1 MRDPVVE
8 ERQTVA
14 HWYALYTRPR
24 FEKKIDLKLREKGLE
39 SYLPLHT
46 VRRRWSDRWKK
57 VEQPLFSCYVFVKI
71 ALRDKIYVVQTHGV
85 VRMVSFNGTP
95 SPIPDVEI
103 NAVKNVLEHA
113 DSFETTHYLAIG
125 QMVEVIRGSLE
136 GIRGRLVE
144 HRGQKRLLVA
154 IEQIR
159 QAITI
164 EVNEFDVQPVAQ
176 QDVDARTASIKYRN
190 TGMME

>member
-1 MRDPVVE
+1 MRDPVFE

-14 HWYALYTRPR
+14 HWYAFYTRPR
-24 FEKKIDLKLREKGLE
+24 FEKKVDLMLREKGLE
-39 SYLPLHT
+39 SYLPLRT
-46 VRRRWSDRWKK
+46 VHRRWSDRWKK

-71 ALRDKIYVVQTHGV
+71 ALRDKIYAVQTDGV

-95 SPIPDVEI
+95 SPIPDDEI

-136 GIRGRLVE
+136 GIRGTLVE

-159 QAITI
+159 QAISV
-164 EVNEFDVQPVAQ
+164 EVSEMDVQPLVVQSAHER
-176 QDVDARTASIKYRN
+176 VV
-190 TGMME
+190 